1 MLAFYTKLDMLTRMG
16 GALSCY
22 CCLFFLAARRTSDD
36 WPFARDACGT
46 ETVFSSCRIVI
57 CCLDICHG
65 VGRGIWITGLLAG
78 LDGPERKGDP
88 A

>member
-46 ETVFSSCRIVI
+46 ESVFSSCR
-57 CCLDICHG
+57 CFFLLPHRDMLLGHLPR
-65 VGRGIWITGLLAG
+65 GRAR
-78 LDGPERKGDP
+78 DMDHR
-88 A
+88 AFSRA